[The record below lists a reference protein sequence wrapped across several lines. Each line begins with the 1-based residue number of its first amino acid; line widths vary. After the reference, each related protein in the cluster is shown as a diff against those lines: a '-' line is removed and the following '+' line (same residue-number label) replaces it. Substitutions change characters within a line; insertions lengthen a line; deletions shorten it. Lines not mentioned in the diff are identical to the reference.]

1 MECSLATLT
10 IRNLDD
16 EVRDRLREQAAR
28 HGRSMEA
35 EARSILLESVNKRP
49 RRVEDALIVMR
60 KVFEEAGFADDLDI
74 EKRESA
80 RPSVDFEA

>member
-1 MECSLATLT
+1 
-10 IRNLDD
+10 
-16 EVRDRLREQAAR
+16 
-28 HGRSMEA
+28 MEA

>member
-1 MECSLATLT
+1 MATLT